1 MALPTS
7 AAITAPPAKTIG
19 LNAFWP
25 SDKKPRP
32 AAKSVC
38 VATRKRLI
46 LEALQRKEVQRN
58 ILHSHRNK
66 RKRNTGVLTTMN
78 HQPDALTEP
87 DLRLCQLQTP
97 LISSSLLT

>member
-19 LNAFWP
+19 LNVLWP
-25 SDKKPRP
+25 SDKKPSP

-38 VATRKRLI
+38 VATRNRLI

-58 ILHSHRNK
+58 ILQNHLKRRK
-66 RKRNTGVLTTMN
+66 RKTGVLTTMN
-78 HQPDALTEP
+78 HQPAVLTAP
-87 DLRLCQLQTP
+87 DPRTCQLEAP
-97 LISSSLLT
+97 LISN